1 MLQQINSF
9 FLVFPTCTID
19 WFLTFI
25 ILYVMLVD
33 ALYCNNR
40 RMTSVLLLGA
50 LKCIAVKPRQSHCLF
65 TFAPLPSNSCM
76 TSVWLVIAARWSAV
90 QPNSPTLSIGIP
102 SSNKRTTLLTSP
114 RHAARVNLS
123 MSRKLISVEEIN
135 VQTKFFPFSET
146 RLHHSLCSII

>member
-1 MLQQINSF
+1 MLQQKNYF
-9 FLVFPTCTID
+9 FLVLPTSTID
-19 WFLTFI
+19 RFLTFI
-25 ILYVMLVD
+25 ILYVGQCTI
-33 ALYCNNR
+33 AITAKWRQFCYCVH
-40 RMTSVLLLGA
+40 SSLELLNQDNAIIYLRSR
-50 LKCIAVKPRQSHCLF
+50 LSPE
-65 TFAPLPSNSCM
+65 TCM
-76 TSVWLVIAARWSAV
+76 SSVWLLIAAHWGAV

-114 RHAARVNLS
+114 HHAARVNLS